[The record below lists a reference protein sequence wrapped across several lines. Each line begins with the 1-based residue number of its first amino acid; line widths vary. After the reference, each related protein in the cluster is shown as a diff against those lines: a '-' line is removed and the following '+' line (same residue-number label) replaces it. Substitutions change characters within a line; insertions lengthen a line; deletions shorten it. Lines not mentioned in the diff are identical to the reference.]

1 MREYRLHD
9 LRDRIGYVPQKAFMF
24 KGTVDSNVRYGDG
37 SEEVTE
43 EQVRRAVRIAQATE
57 FVEAKEGQYESEVA
71 QGGSNLSGG
80 QKQRLSIA
88 RAVCRDP
95 EIYIFDDSFSALDY
109 RTDRVLRETLRNEIS
124 DATTLIVAQRI
135 GTIMEADR
143 IVVVDDGSTDGSAD
157 AVRAIASPLVK
168 LVTQANA
175 GVCAARNRAIAE
187 SAGDL
192 IALLDADDTW
202 EPGFLEEIASMAAEF
217 PGCGIYSTAFNIVS
231 HDGRFPAPT
240 PTERGVVADF
250 FRDSAHRYI
259 SIPSAS
265 AVPRAVFESVG
276 GFPEG
281 MKIGEDL
288 YMWIK
293 IARRYKVC
301 FSPKPLANYSKVASN
316 RSSAIYTPERT
327 RYSFEELYDPAAA
340 DGYNEFVARAALGK
354 ALIISAKGGT
364 KDAARAIRFF
374 GYTKTY
380 RRTLRKVRIL
390 NALPRSWRGPLIG
403 LYNSLAW
410 RIARKGL

>member
-1 MREYRLHD
+1 M
-9 LRDRIGYVPQKAFMF
+9 A
-24 KGTVDSNVRYGDG
+24 S
-37 SEEVTE
+37 
-43 EQVRRAVRIAQATE
+43 ATIS
-57 FVEAKEGQYESEVA
+57 VIIPLY
-71 QGGSNLSGG
+71 N
-80 QKQRLSIA
+80 KQR
-88 RAVCRDP
+88 
-95 EIYIFDDSFSALDY
+95 EIGD
-109 RTDRVLRETLRNEIS
+109 TLRS
-124 DATTLIVAQRI
+124 VLAQTLQP
-135 GTIMEADR
+135 TE
-143 IVVVDDGSTDGSAD
+143 IVVVDDGSTDGSAG

-187 SAGDL
+187 STGDL

-265 AVPRAVFESVG
+265 AVPRAVFETVG

-380 RRTLRKVRIL
+380 RRTLHKVRIL
-390 NALPRSWRGPLIG
+390 NALPRSWRAPLIG

>member
-1 MREYRLHD
+1 M
-9 LRDRIGYVPQKAFMF
+9 A
-24 KGTVDSNVRYGDG
+24 S
-37 SEEVTE
+37 
-43 EQVRRAVRIAQATE
+43 ATIS
-57 FVEAKEGQYESEVA
+57 VIIPLY
-71 QGGSNLSGG
+71 N
-80 QKQRLSIA
+80 KQR
-88 RAVCRDP
+88 
-95 EIYIFDDSFSALDY
+95 EIGD
-109 RTDRVLRETLRNEIS
+109 TLRS
-124 DATTLIVAQRI
+124 VLAQTLQP
-135 GTIMEADR
+135 TE
-143 IVVVDDGSTDGSAD
+143 IVVVDDGSTDGSAG

-187 SAGDL
+187 STGDL

-265 AVPRAVFESVG
+265 VVPRAVFETVG

-340 DGYNEFVARAALGK
+340 DGYN
-354 ALIISAKGGT
+354 
-364 KDAARAIRFF
+364 
-374 GYTKTY
+374 
-380 RRTLRKVRIL
+380 
-390 NALPRSWRGPLIG
+390 
-403 LYNSLAW
+403 
-410 RIARKGL
+410 

>member
-1 MREYRLHD
+1 MT
-9 LRDRIGYVPQKAFMF
+9 G
-24 KGTVDSNVRYGDG
+24 
-37 SEEVTE
+37 
-43 EQVRRAVRIAQATE
+43 
-57 FVEAKEGQYESEVA
+57 
-71 QGGSNLSGG
+71 
-80 QKQRLSIA
+80 
-88 RAVCRDP
+88 
-95 EIYIFDDSFSALDY
+95 
-109 RTDRVLRETLRNEIS
+109 
-124 DATTLIVAQRI
+124 
-135 GTIMEADR
+135 
-143 IVVVDDGSTDGSAD
+143 
-157 AVRAIASPLVK
+157 
-168 LVTQANA
+168 
-175 GVCAARNRAIAE
+175 
-187 SAGDL
+187 
-192 IALLDADDTW
+192 W
-202 EPGFLEEIASMAAEF
+202 
-217 PGCGIYSTAFNIVS
+217 
-231 HDGRFPAPT
+231 FPAPT

-265 AVPRAVFESVG
+265 AVPRAVFEAVG

-293 IARRYKVC
+293 IAGATRSAFRPSRWQTIRRW
-301 FSPKPLANYSKVASN
+301 PRTARRP
-316 RSSAIYTPERT
+316 IYTPERT

-380 RRTLRKVRIL
+380 RRTLHKVRIL

>member
-1 MREYRLHD
+1 MASATISVIIPLYNKERE
-9 LRDRIGYVPQKAFMF
+9 IG
-24 KGTVDSNVRYGDG
+24 D
-37 SEEVTE
+37 
-43 EQVRRAVRIAQATE
+43 
-57 FVEAKEGQYESEVA
+57 
-71 QGGSNLSGG
+71 
-80 QKQRLSIA
+80 
-88 RAVCRDP
+88 
-95 EIYIFDDSFSALDY
+95 
-109 RTDRVLRETLRNEIS
+109 TLRS
-124 DATTLIVAQRI
+124 VLAQTLQP
-135 GTIMEADR
+135 TE

-327 RYSFEELYDPAAA
+327 RFTTRRRQTDTTSSWPAQPWEKRSSSAQRGARRMRRGRSGSSATRRPTAARCARYASSTPCPAA
-340 DGYNEFVARAALGK
+340 
-354 ALIISAKGGT
+354 GGG
-364 KDAARAIRFF
+364 R
-374 GYTKTY
+374 
-380 RRTLRKVRIL
+380 
-390 NALPRSWRGPLIG
+390 
-403 LYNSLAW
+403 
-410 RIARKGL
+410 

>member
-1 MREYRLHD
+1 MASATISVIIPLYNKERE
-9 LRDRIGYVPQKAFMF
+9 IG
-24 KGTVDSNVRYGDG
+24 D
-37 SEEVTE
+37 
-43 EQVRRAVRIAQATE
+43 
-57 FVEAKEGQYESEVA
+57 
-71 QGGSNLSGG
+71 
-80 QKQRLSIA
+80 
-88 RAVCRDP
+88 
-95 EIYIFDDSFSALDY
+95 
-109 RTDRVLRETLRNEIS
+109 TLRS
-124 DATTLIVAQRI
+124 VLAQTLQP
-135 GTIMEADR
+135 TE
-143 IVVVDDGSTDGSAD
+143 IVVVDGSAD

-301 FSPKPLANYSKVASN
+301 FSPYSKVASN